1 MRQHT
6 TRFTGSIYLS
16 GSVGNKVDFTKST
29 RGISGSFSGSYVGF
43 YGGDTLVSSSAQT
56 IASLPAGVISGSGN
70 LSASLPPGTM
80 SGSAQTK
87 ANLPVGVISGSA
99 QITSGS
105 DGLMSGSVQTAEN
118 LPTNTLSGSMGEF
131 ITGSFSGSAT
141 STGSFGSL
149 TVAGKTSTTGNI
161 SSSAILTAKNVNIAG
176 ASADTLLDI
185 DSTTVSHIV
194 HVLGTAITQLSGSLQ
209 VTGSIKTT
217 ENVSGSAS
225 STGSFAQILVGGSD
239 GSTAFAVISGSGAS
253 GVVRISG
260 SAESTGSFG
269 NLQVLGKT
277 IKIEEDSIVNQDLTT
292 DATPTF
298 AGLISTGTITA
309 QEIHTVFISAS
320 IAKATGSTTFGD
332 DSADTHQFTGSLQ
345 IGSVVGEKT
354 TIASAS
360 VSGSSTSTGS
370 FGKVEATTITGIIPS
385 VLSGSAQ
392 VTANLPTGVIS
403 GSGNLSASLPP
414 GTVSASAQLSADISG
429 SSGNK
434 ATPGFAIAMSVAL

>member
-1 MRQHT
+1 MKAFDLSVSGSLT
-6 TRFTGSIYLS
+6 VTGSVTGSAASTASFGRVEATVVDPKGLPTGTMS
-16 GSVGNKVDFTKST
+16 GSVQTKANLPT
-29 RGISGSFSGSYVGF
+29 GVISGSEVSESLPPGTVSGS
-43 YGGDTLVSSSAQT
+43 AQ
-56 IASLPAGVISGSGN
+56 IAANLPAGVISGSGN

-80 SGSAQTK
+80 SGSAQT
-87 ANLPVGVISGSA
+87 AINLPRGVVSSSA
-99 QITSGS
+99 Q
-105 DGLMSGSVQTAEN
+105 LMSGSVGVMSGSAQTKAN
-118 LPTNTLSGSMGEF
+118 LPTGVISASMSISGS
-131 ITGSFSGSAT
+131 ISASAI
-141 STGSFGSL
+141 STASFGQL
-149 TVAGKTSTTGNI
+149 RIGGTDGTTS
-161 SSSAILTAKNVNIAG
+161 
-176 ASADTLLDI
+176 
-185 DSTTVSHIV
+185 
-194 HVLGTAITQLSGSLQ
+194 
-209 VTGSIKTT
+209 
-217 ENVSGSAS
+217 
-225 STGSFAQILVGGSD
+225 
-239 GSTAFAVISGSGAS
+239 FAVISGSGAS

-260 SAESTGSFG
+260 SSVSTGSFG
-269 NLQVLGKT
+269 RLETLQTNASFGGNVIT
-277 IKIEEDSIVNQDLTT
+277 VEAATNVNQDLTT

-298 AGLISTGTITA
+298 AGLTSTGTITA

-332 DSADTHQFTGSLQ
+332 DSADIHQFTGSLQ

-360 VSGSSTSTGS
+360 VSGSATSTGS